1 MPQSK
6 TPARPVST
14 EKVTIINKA
23 CKILEDVDLHTVSEF
38 HNIMSS
44 LVNNI
49 YTLKKTK
56 QKLQETYGD
65 SMKLVTRD
73 EKRNIVRKSSRYSL

>member
-6 TPARPVST
+6 TPTRPVST

-23 CKILEDVDLHTVSEF
+23 CEIPEDVDLHTVSEF

-44 LVNNI
+44 LGNNI
-49 YTLKKTK
+49 YTLKMTQ

>member
-1 MPQSK
+1 MTQ
-6 TPARPVST
+6 
-14 EKVTIINKA
+14 
-23 CKILEDVDLHTVSEF
+23 
-38 HNIMSS
+38 
-44 LVNNI
+44 
-49 YTLKKTK
+49 